1 MLQRKFYVA
10 KGDKM
15 KSFYEKFITLQK
27 ETKATKDQ
35 YNQFGKYAYR
45 KTEDILAEIKPICAE
60 LGLFVTLADSV
71 ELIGDRFYISA
82 LATVSDGEKSV
93 GAKAYAREDDKQAG
107 MAAPQVTGSSS
118 SYARKYALSGLLGL
132 DDEKDSDDTNTHG
145 KQLSKE
151 VKQPPVKEQVSGGQE
166 FTTKKEWT
174 ELAALATRKNVRAP
188 FAKTMDEYKKAKE
201 ELLKM
206 KDA

>member
-1 MLQRKFYVA
+1 
-10 KGDKM
+10 M
-15 KSFYEKFITLQK
+15 KTFYEKFITLQK
-27 ETKATKDQ
+27 ETRVTKDQ

-82 LATVSDGEKSV
+82 LATVSDGENAVS
-93 GAKAYAREDDKQAG
+93 AKAYAREDDKQAG

-132 DDEKDSDDTNTHG
+132 DDEKDSDDTNTHR
-145 KQLSKE
+145 KE
-151 VKQPPVKEQVSGGQE
+151 PQKSPEKEKVSGGQE
-166 FTTKKEWT
+166 FTTKKEWS
-174 ELAALATRKNVRAP
+174 ELADLAAKKGVKAP
-188 FAKTMDEYKKAKE
+188 FAKTMDEYRKAKQN
-201 ELLKM
+201 LLNLQ
-206 KDA
+206 DAK

>member
-1 MLQRKFYVA
+1 VKT
-10 KGDKM
+10 
-15 KSFYEKFITLQK
+15 FYEKFITLQHQ
-27 ETKATKDQ
+27 TKVTKDQ
-35 YNQFGKYAYR
+35 YNQFGKYSYR

-60 LGLFVTLADSV
+60 LGLFVTLHDSV
-71 ELIGDRFYISA
+71 ELVGDRYYLVA
-82 LATVSDGEKSV
+82 VATISDGEKAVSS
-93 GAKAYAREDDKQAG
+93 KAYAREDDKQAG

-145 KQLSKE
+145 KQPPKE
-151 VKQPPVKEQVSGGQE
+151 KSAEAPQKEKVSGGEE
-166 FTTKKEWT
+166 FTTKKEWA
-174 ELAALATRKNVRAP
+174 ELAALAERKGLKKAP
-188 FAKTMDEYKKAKE
+188 FAKTMQQYREAKE